1 MTAGQRYLL
10 IDDNSTFARLM
21 QRGFARRHL
30 QLDWAGD
37 QAQALTFEADY
48 TGIILDL
55 NLAGDSGLQL
65 LPDLLQHY
73 SDSRIVILTGYA
85 SVHTAVRAIKL
96 GAVNYLP
103 KPATADAILQA
114 FDGQAPAQQA
124 QADFERP
131 SPWRVS
137 WEHIQYC
144 LDANDGNISATA
156 RELNMHRRTL
166 QRILKKHALQK

>member
-1 MTAGQRYLL
+1 MTAGRHYLL
-10 IDDNSTFARLM
+10 IDDNSTFAQLM

-37 QAQALTFEADY
+37 QAQALAFAGDY

-55 NLAGDSGLQL
+55 NLEGAGGLQL
-65 LPDLLQHY
+65 LPKLLQRY
-73 SDSRIVILTGYA
+73 PKSRIIILTGYA

-103 KPATADAILQA
+103 KPATVDAILQA
-114 FDGQAPAQQA
+114 FEEQAPAQQT

-131 SPWRVS
+131 SPWRIS

-144 LDANDGNISATA
+144 LDANGGNISATA

-166 QRILKKHALQK
+166 QRMLKKHARQK